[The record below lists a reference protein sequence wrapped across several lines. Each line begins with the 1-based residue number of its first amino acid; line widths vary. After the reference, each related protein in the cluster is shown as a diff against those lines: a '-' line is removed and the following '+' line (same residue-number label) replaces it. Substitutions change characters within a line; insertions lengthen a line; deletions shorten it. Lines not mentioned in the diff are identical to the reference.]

1 MNNNICIWRHDLKR
15 FNKVMVAVITLEL
28 VIILVGNYY
37 CISSYD
43 TRDDKYYLVEVKRL
57 IHDIETGK
65 APAVKSV
72 HPTDSEFNIDP
83 ATYPHIVSVREY
95 DPDDKDSSN
104 YVVKKM
110 MDKLYRFD
118 YITDISYKPIIYMNI
133 VFGFSILITIFIFI
147 YIKRSV
153 IRPFYSM
160 ERLANDLAGGN
171 LSKPVKEERS
181 RIFGK
186 FLWSID
192 MLREKLEQSREKE
205 MAYMKERKTLM
216 LSLSHDIKTPLSAI
230 ELYTKALSTGLYDTD
245 EKKNEAYLGI
255 ENNLNDLKNYIDEIT
270 AASKDDFMLL
280 EVKDDEIYL
289 SSVLKPI
296 KDYYLEKFEHLHT
309 IFEIAP
315 TNDILVKGDRDRLVE
330 VMQNILENAIK
341 YGDGRCVDISF
352 SEEEDAK
359 LVHIHNTGMPPE
371 ENDMVHLFDSFYR
384 GSNSEKKKGS
394 GLGLY
399 ISRQLMKRM
408 DGDIYATATKD
419 GFEAVVV
426 IMKA

>member
-1 MNNNICIWRHDLKR
+1 
-15 FNKVMVAVITLEL
+15 
-28 VIILVGNYY
+28 
-37 CISSYD
+37 
-43 TRDDKYYLVEVKRL
+43 
-57 IHDIETGK
+57 
-65 APAVKSV
+65 
-72 HPTDSEFNIDP
+72 
-83 ATYPHIVSVREY
+83 
-95 DPDDKDSSN
+95 
-104 YVVKKM
+104 
-110 MDKLYRFD
+110 
-118 YITDISYKPIIYMNI
+118 MNI